1 MRKIFIDK
9 IIFDDF
15 KSFLEQLIAT
25 EGLARFMK

>member
-15 KSFLEQLIAT
+15 KSFREQLIAT
-25 EGLARFMK
+25 EAWLGS